1 VTLRQIIRFFIKYK
15 YEAIFPVAVL
25 EGPIISII
33 SGFLVSRGVLSLF
46 PALLVV
52 FFGDVVSDT
61 AFYFLGRGGRHMI
74 QYLRFLHISEER
86 LEKLENQF
94 SEAPWKTMIVA
105 KISYGLGTIFM
116 VASGASRMSW
126 KKFLEYILSLNF
138 FRSYILISI
147 GFYFGKAALHLG
159 PTYLQYYAIGVIVL
173 IPLIYL
179 VYRMLKKP
187 NAN

>member
-147 GFYFGKAALHLG
+147 GFYFGRAALHLG
-159 PTYLQYYAIGVIVL
+159 PTYLQYYVIGVIIL
-173 IPLIYL
+173 IPIGYMIYNQF
-179 VYRMLKKP
+179 KKSV
-187 NAN
+187 